1 MAQIYNP
8 QEIINKAKE
17 MRTQSEQLKKLINQM
32 SGIVSEMRTVW
43 QSPAQQKFSSRFSEI
58 EPELSSFVTAINSFA
73 DRATAQAEAVLK
85 SEDPV

>member
-43 QSPAQQKFSSRFSEI
+43 QKK
-58 EPELSSFVTAINSFA
+58 LNSFMIEEK
-73 DRATAQAEAVLK
+73 R
-85 SEDPV
+85 